1 MSKLKLSPEETQE
14 CIDLMEDCTGISF
27 TPDQFT
33 AIIARNPDVIHE
45 VNRWGA
51 GDTVVREEM
60 MGVIG
65 QELTGLQWPINGDS
79 AEYKE
84 KFYQAL
90 EAGIARGGYQ
100 RVDD

>member
-1 MSKLKLSPEETQE
+1 
-14 CIDLMEDCTGISF
+14 
-27 TPDQFT
+27 
-33 AIIARNPDVIHE
+33 
-45 VNRWGA
+45 
-51 GDTVVREEM
+51 M

-65 QELTGLQWPINGDS
+65 QELAGLQWPINGDS

>member
-1 MSKLKLSPEETQE
+1 MSKLSADVTQE
-14 CIDLMEDCTGISF
+14 CIELMEDCTGISL
-27 TPDQFT
+27 TVDQFT
-33 AIIARNPDVIHE
+33 AIINKNPGMIHE

-65 QELTGLQWPINGDS
+65 QELTGLQWPLNGDS

-84 KFYQAL
+84 QFFTAL
-90 EAGIARGGYQ
+90 AAGIARGGYKMIEE
-100 RVDD
+100 

>member
-1 MSKLKLSPEETQE
+1 MKKLSKAVTQE
-14 CIDLMEDCTGISF
+14 CIDLMEDCTGISL
-27 TPDQFT
+27 TVDQFN
-33 AIIARNPDVIHE
+33 AIIAKNEGVIHE

-79 AEYKE
+79 SEYKE

-90 EAGIARGGYQ
+90 DAGINRMGYK
-100 RVDD
+100 RVEE

>member
-65 QELTGLQWPINGDS
+65 QDLTGLQWPINGDS

-90 EAGIARGGYQ
+90 EAGIVRGGYQ

>member
-1 MSKLKLSPEETQE
+1 MSKLSEAVTQE
-14 CIDLMEDCTGISF
+14 CIELMEDCTGISF
-27 TPDQFT
+27 TVDQFN
-33 AIIARNPDVIHE
+33 AVIAKNPGVIHE

-65 QELTGLQWPINGDS
+65 QELTGLQWPINRDS

-84 KFYQAL
+84 QFYQAL
-90 EAGIARGGYQ
+90 AIGIALGGYK
-100 RVDD
+100 RVEE